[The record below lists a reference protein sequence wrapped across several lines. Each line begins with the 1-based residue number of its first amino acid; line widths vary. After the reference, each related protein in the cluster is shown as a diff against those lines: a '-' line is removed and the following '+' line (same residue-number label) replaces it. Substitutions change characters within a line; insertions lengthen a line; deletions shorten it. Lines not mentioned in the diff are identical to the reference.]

1 MKYKT
6 YREIPVSER
15 LPEEELIYT
24 VVDVDLNMF
33 QAVYDKEFGFNS
45 EFEDCSGITHW
56 LEPYEAM
63 NIKEISSEI
72 HQNNVAKGFWEEKE
86 TKNVGEVLMLVV
98 SELSEA
104 LEAHRKN
111 KFSEPFE
118 RFNWFDDWS
127 EERSSDRINF
137 QDYIKDSF
145 EDEIAD
151 AVIRLFDLAEGFRID
166 LEKHIRMKLN
176 YNKTRPYKHGKKY

>member
-15 LPEEELIYT
+15 LPEFEGIHT
-24 VVDVDLNMF
+24 VVDADLSMF
-33 QAVYDKEFGFNS
+33 HAVYDKEFGFNS

-63 NIKEISSEI
+63 NIKETMVEI
-72 HQNNVAKGFWEEKE
+72 HQNNVSKGFWEDKE
-86 TKNVGEVLMLVV
+86 TKNVGEVLMLINT
-98 SELSEA
+98 ELCEA
-104 LEAHRKN
+104 LEAHRKG
-111 KFSEPFE
+111 KFTHDLFKGSSHTIIAFE
-118 RFNWFDDWS
+118 EN
-127 EERSSDRINF
+127 
-137 QDYIKDSF
+137 IKDTF

-151 AVIRLFDLAEGFRID
+151 TVIRLFDLAEGFGID
-166 LEKHIRMKLN
+166 LEWHIRSKMN